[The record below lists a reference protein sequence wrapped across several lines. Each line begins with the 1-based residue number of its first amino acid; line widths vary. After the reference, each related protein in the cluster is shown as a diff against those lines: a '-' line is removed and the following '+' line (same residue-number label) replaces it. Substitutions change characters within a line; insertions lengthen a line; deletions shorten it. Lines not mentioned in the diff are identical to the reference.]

1 MIDREKR
8 KRIMARSIA
17 LGHCICNPKQTCPCA
32 LFKDKNVCLCAGER
46 LADAPRDDAQTEH
59 VENAGCASKL
69 SQADL
74 KEALAGLPEI
84 RDPRVLVGAASYDD
98 AGVYRIGPHS
108 ALVQTVD
115 VFTPNVDDPYLFGQI
130 AAANS
135 VSDIYAMGGR
145 PITALSIIGFPI
157 ETLSPAVMNRI
168 LRGGVDKMR
177 EAGVAVL
184 GGHSLKDAEVKFGFA
199 VTGLIR
205 PDRIVTNDRARPGD
219 VLVLTKPL
227 GTGVVSFARQL
238 GRASAEALAAVGR
251 SMAALN
257 KAAAEVMTQ
266 AGVVTA
272 TDVTG
277 FGLAGHLIETA
288 VQSGVTMEVEAEAMP
303 VFVEALDYI
312 RQGIA
317 SGALERNREYAAAFV
332 EVGRDVSEEL
342 ETLLYDPQ
350 TSGGLLIAV
359 PEKKAARLLEKLKK
373 AGVKDA
379 VAIGRV
385 VGRSKG
391 KIMVQSKKGSL
402 PRRKTRLEAKKTIPE
417 THAGSCCPGGPPAE
431 HTGKE
436 THAHGFLEAGDSAL
450 NAKFE
455 AFLAAAQREG
465 AIPRRTKELIAL
477 ALSVLAKCG
486 PCVNAHLQKAK
497 VLGITEKEIAEAVW
511 LAVAFGG
518 APVLAFYESLR
529 EAS

>member
-8 KRIMARSIA
+8 KRVMGRSIA
-17 LGHCICNPKQTCPCA
+17 LGHCICNPKQSCPCP

-46 LADAPRDDAQTEH
+46 LADAARDVALTEL
-59 VENAGCASKL
+59 VENAGCASKI

-74 KEALAGLPEI
+74 KEALAGLPQI

-98 AGVYRIGPHS
+98 AGVYRLDGRS

-168 LRGGVDKMR
+168 LRGGLDKMR
-177 EAGVAVL
+177 EAGVAVI
-184 GGHSLKDAEVKFGFA
+184 GGHSIKDAEVKFGFA

-227 GTGVVSFARQL
+227 GTGIVSFARQL
-238 GRASAEALAAVGR
+238 GRASAEAMAAVSR

-257 KAAAEVMTQ
+257 RAAAEIMAE

-277 FGLAGHLIETA
+277 FGLAGHLSEMA
-288 VQSGVTMEVEAEAMP
+288 VQSGVTVEVEADLIP
-303 VFVEALDYI
+303 VFPEALDYI
-312 RQGIA
+312 HQGIM

-332 EVGRDVSEEL
+332 EVGPDVAEEL
-342 ETLLYDPQ
+342 ESLLYDPQ

-359 PEKKAARLLEKLKK
+359 PEKKAARLVARLKK

-379 VAIGRV
+379 TVIGRV
-385 VGRSKG
+385 VARSKG
-391 KIMVQSKKGSL
+391 KIMVKSKKSISSGKKL
-402 PRRKTRLEAKKTIPE
+402 PEPKKQAAATQ
-417 THAGSCCPGGPPAE
+417 TASCCPGGPPQDDAQPGVHTDGSAQAGGPAAE
-431 HTGKE
+431 
-436 THAHGFLEAGDSAL
+436 
-450 NAKFE
+450 AKHE
-455 AFLAAAQREG
+455 AFLAAAQKEG
-465 AIPRRTKELIAL
+465 AIPHRTKELMALSL
-477 ALSVLAKCG
+477 ALLARCESCIEG
-486 PCVNAHLQKAK
+486 HLQKAK
-497 VLGITEKEIAEAVW
+497 ALGISEEEIAEAVW
-511 LAVAFGG
+511 LAVSYGG
-518 APVLAFYESLR
+518 TPVLMLYESVR
-529 EAS
+529 EKV